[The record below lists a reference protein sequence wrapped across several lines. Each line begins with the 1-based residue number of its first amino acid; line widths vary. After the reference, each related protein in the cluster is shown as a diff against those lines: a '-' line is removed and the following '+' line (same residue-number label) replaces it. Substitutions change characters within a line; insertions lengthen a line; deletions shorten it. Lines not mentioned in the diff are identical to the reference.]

1 MHNNEGSE
9 GDMKFLVLFFI
20 AFSLTLAWQ
29 THARADSQQGP
40 ADADSQAVM
49 EENRQAGRVEL
60 SEGDCD

>member
-1 MHNNEGSE
+1 
-9 GDMKFLVLFFI
+9 MKFLVLFFI